1 MLLWNSNSKKTL
13 QGKVLLFFLI
23 VSVHINTLAV
33 VFCFLVVVSFVFNSA
48 DHVKIAYK
56 QAHRTR
62 IRGRPILVDVERGRT
77 VR

>member
-1 MLLWNSNSKKTL
+1 
-13 QGKVLLFFLI
+13 LFYSFLC
-23 VSVHINTLAV
+23 L
-33 VFCFLVVVSFVFNSA
+33 VSFVFNSP
-48 DHVKIAYK
+48 DHVKVAYK